1 MTKDQFS
8 KICMLAHRCTPT
20 ITDHEK
26 ELLSRIECKKY
37 LLILLRA
44 DVCINLSTDTDFV
57 LHEAELRQKKQKG

>member
-1 MTKDQFS
+1 MYAGPF
-8 KICMLAHRCTPT
+8 
-20 ITDHEK
+20 TDHEK